1 MKKFLIKVL
10 GIALSAITV
19 LGVAACG
26 GNEDSTGGK
35 DSGEKNPP
43 IELLVWGAQDD
54 QYMLGEMAAA
64 YELANPDK
72 TYKFKFGVVG
82 EPDVISK
89 LSTDIATSADVFS
102 FPSDQLRDMVNQG
115 MLYEVPSNLA
125 GSLAQANTP
134 ASMTAVSL
142 NDKVY
147 GFPSTADNTYFLFYD
162 DRVLSEQDVQT
173 MDGILSKVSASQ
185 RFFMDISNGWYLASF
200 FLTAGGTME
209 VSEDGKQIL
218 NGWASDDAIA
228 AANVA
233 NGIASHTGFVTG
245 DDEVLKTGFSDG
257 SIVCGVTGI
266 WNKDFIEKALDGHLK
281 FAKLPTIKIG
291 EENKQMISFGGFKAI
306 GVNKTTKNP
315 VEAMKFAQF
324 ITNYENQMMRY
335 EVRGFAP
342 TNVQAAANEKILSD
356 KAIAALSLQMQY
368 SYPQTNVI
376 STFWTPA
383 EALGTE
389 MEKKTILTLEDLIE
403 QVELMI
409 ATITG

>member
-1 MKKFLIKVL
+1 MKKFLTKAL

-19 LGVAACG
+19 FGVAACG
-26 GNEDSTGGK
+26 GNNSTGNDSSSGK
-35 DSGEKNPP
+35 KDVVD
-43 IELLVWGAQDD
+43 LLVWGSQED
-54 QYMLGEMAAA
+54 QFMLGEMAAA

-72 TYKFKFGVVG
+72 TYNFKFGVVG

-89 LSTDIATSADVFS
+89 LSTDISTSADVFS

-115 MLYEVPSNLA
+115 MLYEVPTNLA
-125 GSLAQANTP
+125 SNLAQANSA

-142 NDKVY
+142 NEKVY

-162 DRVLSEQDVQT
+162 DRVLSEEDVQT

-218 NGWASDDAIA
+218 NGWATDDAIA
-228 AANVA
+228 SANVA
-233 NGIASHTGFVTG
+233 NGIANHAGFVTG
-245 DDEVLKTGFSDG
+245 DDEVLKTGFGDG

-266 WNKDFIEKALDGHLK
+266 WNKDAVQKLLGEHLK

-291 EENKQMISFGGFKAI
+291 GEDKQMVSFGGFKAI

-335 EVRGFAP
+335 DVRGFAP
-342 TNVQAAANEKILSD
+342 TNIQAAADQKILND
-356 KAIAALSLQMQY
+356 NAIAALSLQMQY

-389 MEKKTILTLEDLIE
+389 MEKKTIVTLEDLIA

>member
-1 MKKFLIKVL
+1 MKKMLGKVL
-10 GIALSAITV
+10 AAALSAVTV
-19 LGVAACG
+19 FSFVACTGNNPTTSNG
-26 GNEDSTGGK
+26 GNKGDV
-35 DSGEKNPP
+35 

-54 QYMLGEMAAA
+54 QFMLGEMAEA

-72 TYKFKFGVVG
+72 SYKFEFGVVG

-89 LSTDIATSADVFS
+89 LSTDISTAADVFS

-115 MLYEVPSNLA
+115 MLYEVGGIFADPLKQN
-125 GSLAQANTP
+125 NTP
-134 ASMTAVSL
+134 ASVNAVTL
-142 NDKVY
+142 NDKLY

-162 DRVLSEQDVQT
+162 DRVLNEQDVASIE
-173 MDGILSKVSASQ
+173 GILAKVSAQQ
-185 RFFMDISNGWYLASF
+185 RFFMDISNGWYIASF

-209 VSEDGKQIL
+209 VSEDGKQVL
-218 NGWASDDAIA
+218 NGWDTDEAVA
-228 AANVA
+228 AAGVA
-233 NGIASHTGFVTG
+233 NTIANHAGFVTG

-266 WNKDFIEKALDGHLK
+266 WNKESISKSLGEHLK
-281 FAKLPTIKIG
+281 FAKLPTITIAN
-291 EENKQMISFGGFKAI
+291 EAKQLISFGGFKAV

-315 VEAMKFAQF
+315 GEAMKFAQF
-324 ITNYENQMMRY
+324 ITNYENQMKRY
-335 EVRGFAP
+335 NERGFAP
-342 TNVQAAANEKILSD
+342 TNIQAAQDEKILAD
-356 KAIAALSLQMQY
+356 LAIAALSLQMQY

-389 MEKKTILTLEDLIE
+389 MEKKAIPDVATLKE

>member
-1 MKKFLIKVL
+1 MKKVFNKIL
-10 GIALSAITV
+10 GVALSAITV
-19 LGVAACG
+19 FGLTACQP
-26 GNEDSTGGK
+26 NTPTTSTGAEKK
-35 DSGEKNPP
+35 DA

-54 QYMLGEMAAA
+54 QFMLGEMAEA
-64 YELANPDK
+64 YEAANPDK
-72 TYKFKFGVVG
+72 TYNFKFGVVG

-89 LSTDIATSADVFS
+89 LSTDISTAADVFS

-115 MLYEVPSNLA
+115 MLYEVPA
-125 GSLAQANTP
+125 AMGASLAEENTA
-134 ASMTAVSL
+134 ASMTAVTFD
-142 NDKVY
+142 DKVY

-162 DRVLSEQDVQT
+162 DRVFSEEDVKT
-173 MDGILSKVSASQ
+173 MDGILAKASASQ
-185 RFFMDISNGWYLASF
+185 RFFMDISNGWYIASF
-200 FLTAGGTME
+200 FLTAGGTMA
-209 VSEDGKQIL
+209 VSEDGKQVL
-218 NGWASDDAIA
+218 NDWATDDAIA

-233 NGIASHTGFVTG
+233 NGIAQHAGFVTG
-245 DDEVLKTGFSDG
+245 DDEVLKTGFEDG

-266 WNKDFIEKALDGHLK
+266 WNKDAIAKSLDGHLK

-291 EENKQMISFGGFKAI
+291 GEDKQMISFGGFKAV

-315 VEAMKFAQF
+315 AEAMKFAQF
-324 ITNYENQMMRY
+324 ITNYDNQMKRY

-342 TNVQAAANEKILSD
+342 TNLRAAADEKITSD
-356 KAIAALSLQMQY
+356 LAIAALSLQMQY

-389 MEKKTILTLEDLIE
+389 MEKKTTITTLEELKA

>member
-1 MKKFLIKVL
+1 MKKFLTKAL

-19 LGVAACG
+19 FGVAACG
-26 GNEDSTGGK
+26 GNNSTGNDSSSGK
-35 DSGEKNPP
+35 KDVVD
-43 IELLVWGAQDD
+43 LLVWGSQED
-54 QYMLGEMAAA
+54 QFMLGEMAAA

-72 TYKFKFGVVG
+72 TYNFKFGVVG

-89 LSTDIATSADVFS
+89 LSTDISTSADVFS

-115 MLYEVPSNLA
+115 MLYEVPTNLA
-125 GSLAQANTP
+125 SNLAQANSA

-142 NDKVY
+142 NEKVY

-162 DRVLSEQDVQT
+162 DRVLSEEDVQT

-218 NGWASDDAIA
+218 NGWATDDAIA
-228 AANVA
+228 SANVA
-233 NGIASHTGFVTG
+233 NGIANHAGFVTG
-245 DDEVLKTGFSDG
+245 DDEVLKTGFGDG

-266 WNKDFIEKALDGHLK
+266 WNKDAIQKALGEHLK

-342 TNVQAAANEKILSD
+342 TNIQAAANEKILSD